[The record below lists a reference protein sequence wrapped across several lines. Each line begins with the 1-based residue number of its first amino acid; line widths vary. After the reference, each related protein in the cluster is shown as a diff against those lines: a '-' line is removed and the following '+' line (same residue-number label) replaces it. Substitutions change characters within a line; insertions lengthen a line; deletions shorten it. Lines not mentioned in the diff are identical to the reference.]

1 MRKETSA
8 GAVVFY
14 QDPKTKTR
22 EYLLLNYI
30 NKHWDF
36 PKGHIELHETPIETV
51 IREIKEETNLKIKII
66 KGFEKKVSYNFKD
79 KGEFVYKEVIF
90 YLAKANSKKVILS
103 EEHRGYVWLPYYD
116 ALKLITFNKN
126 ILKSAEI
133 FLKNLEK
140 INKA

>member
-8 GAVVFY
+8 GVVVFY

-66 KGFEKKVSYNFKD
+66 EGFEKKVSYNFKD

-126 ILKSAEI
+126 ILKAAEI

>member
-90 YLAKANSKKVILS
+90 YLARANSKKVILS

-126 ILKSAEI
+126 ILKAAEI
-133 FLKNLEK
+133 FLKNLGK